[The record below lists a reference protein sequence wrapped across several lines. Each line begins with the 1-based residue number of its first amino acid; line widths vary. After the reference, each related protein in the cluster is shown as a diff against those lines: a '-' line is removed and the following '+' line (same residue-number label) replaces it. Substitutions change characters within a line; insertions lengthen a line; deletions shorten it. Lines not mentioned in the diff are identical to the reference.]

1 MIKKTCTIEI
11 VMIMITMDLIAIV
24 LVYRAT
30 CIAVELDVVV
40 VD

>member
-1 MIKKTCTIEI
+1 
-11 VMIMITMDLIAIV
+11 MIMITMDLVVIV